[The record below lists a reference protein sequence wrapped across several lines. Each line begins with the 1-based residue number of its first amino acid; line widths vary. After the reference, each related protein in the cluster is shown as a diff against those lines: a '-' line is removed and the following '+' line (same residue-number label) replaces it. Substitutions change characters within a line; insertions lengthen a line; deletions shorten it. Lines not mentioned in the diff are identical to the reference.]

1 MYNLF
6 AGAREPTSPLAHAVL
21 STVGHVQETILVLV
35 LLIDGRHTGTAERG
49 GEGGGWR
56 ERREKE
62 GGGEKGGRKKGLYG
76 HSSWTH
82 KGKCCT

>member
-6 AGAREPTSPLAHAVL
+6 AGARERTSPLAHAVL

-35 LLIDGRHTGTAERG
+35 LLIDGRHTGTAER
-49 GEGGGWR
+49 ERGGG
-56 ERREKE
+56 
-62 GGGEKGGRKKGLYG
+62 GGGGGRGEKGGRKKGLYA